1 MLLQLEFYE
10 SHQNEDFLA
19 EKVVKMRTF
28 DLRMQINVINYR
40 KRVSVWR

>member
-1 MLLQLEFYE
+1 MLLQLEFYK
-10 SHQNEDFLA
+10 SPQNEDFFA
-19 EKVVKMRTF
+19 IKVVKMRTF